1 MSKQSSVDFI
11 LNAFNLLS
19 DSDFKAWMLNNYD
32 KIKAM
37 HNKEIVD
44 AHVNGNK
51 EYTIGGGYELI
62 AEHYYNE
69 TFGNEEVL

>member
-32 KIKAM
+32 EVKAM
-37 HNKEIVD
+37 HKEEIIEAWKD
-44 AHVNGNK
+44 GEGHLDNDSQ
-51 EYTIGGGYELI
+51 EE
-62 AEHYYNE
+62 AEWHYYK
-69 TFGNEEVL
+69 TYGDGM